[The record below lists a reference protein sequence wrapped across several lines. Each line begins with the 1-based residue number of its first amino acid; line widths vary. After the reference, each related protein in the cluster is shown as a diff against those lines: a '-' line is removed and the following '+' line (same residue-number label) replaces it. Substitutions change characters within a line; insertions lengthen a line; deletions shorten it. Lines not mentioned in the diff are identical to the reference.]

1 MDWQAVSGQIE
12 LATGRAFSVASAQRL
27 VGGDINS
34 AFRLQSHDQSYF
46 IKLNRAG
53 LAMMFEAEFAALQ
66 DLADSQTIRVPAPV
80 VCSATCDHVFL
91 VLEYIELGRFSPA
104 SERLLGRQLAQL
116 HQIKQAYFGWHR
128 NNTIGS
134 TLQVNDKSS
143 DWPDFWR
150 EQRLGF
156 QLKLAAKNAYCG
168 KLQISGERLCCD
180 MRALF
185 DNYQVQPSLLHGDL
199 WAGNAATDKQGC
211 PVIFDPACYY
221 GDREADLAMTE
232 LFGGFSKDFYAAY
245 QAECPLDKGYSVRKT
260 LYNLYHILN
269 HLNLFGGG
277 YLRQAESMIAM
288 LLAELG

>member
-1 MDWQAVSGQIE
+1 MRMDWQAVSGQIE

-232 LFGGFSKDFYAAY
+232 LFGGFSKDFYAAI
-245 QAECPLDKGYSVRKT
+245 KRSVRWIK
-260 LYNLYHILN
+260 
-269 HLNLFGGG
+269 G
-277 YLRQAESMIAM
+277 IAS
-288 LLAELG
+288 GKRFTTCTIF